1 MKKALEVAGFLAL
14 VQGVLA
20 LAHRF
25 AHWRAGLVWRVPFL
39 HGHEVW
45 AGVGLLVLALV
56 LFVVAD
62 RVKPE

>member
-1 MKKALEVAGFLAL
+1 MAR
-14 VQGVLA
+14 
-20 LAHRF
+20 AHRF
-25 AHWRAGLVWRVPFL
+25 AHWRAGLVWRVSFL

-45 AGVGLLVLALV
+45 AGVGLLVPALV